1 MAKKIKLKKMS
12 IERAIELIENEH
24 GGCDQNTCTLGV
36 ALRYGYDLVAI
47 DHWIGSCAACDE
59 FHNAELDYTN
69 KELTAQSKKMCKE
82 LEHIDC
88 PHCDSILW
96 LPDETDYY
104 CDSCARDIPKPAKLK
119 RP

>member
-1 MAKKIKLKKMS
+1 MPKEYAALKRELEGLGYKLSVRKK
-12 IERAIELIENEH
+12 A
-24 GGCDQNTCTLGV
+24 NTCTLGV